1 MVGKIGNSAGDQM
14 IRVALLAGGSFFFFS
29 LYGFLSVWPLP
40 SSTFYLTPR
49 NKDLASSKI
58 EQGPIQ

>member
-14 IRVALLAGGSFFFFS
+14 IRVALLAGGSPPPS